1 MITLTALT
9 LLYFLPTIIASS
21 RGHGTG
27 GILILNFLFG
37 WTGIGW
43 FALLLWALISR
54 PRYDCAPVFHPYYGW
69 RRY

>member
-1 MITLTALT
+1 MIAFTALT
-9 LLYFLPTIIASS
+9 LLYFLPTIIASH

-27 GILILNFLFG
+27 GMLVLNFLFG

-43 FALLLWALISR
+43 LALLLWALVSR
-54 PRYDCAPVFHPYYGW
+54 PPCYCAPVYHPYYGW